1 MPYKKISISVDE
13 RTYAEAEKAIAAGE
27 FRSFSQLFED
37 GAKKILRERQLGKS
51 ENPIE
56 ALASP

>member
-13 RTYAEAEKAIAAGE
+13 RTYAEAEKAIEAGE
-27 FRSFSQLFED
+27 FRSFSQIFEE
-37 GAKKILRERQLGKS
+37 GAKKILRERHVEKS
-51 ENPIE
+51 ENPLE